1 MAEKLKRAVIKEEL
15 IAITGNYVDAIILN
29 QFLYWAER
37 INDFD
42 AYQKEEQEIA
52 EKSGVEFNPEFT
64 HGWIFKSANALSDE
78 TMLGLSISNMRKH
91 IRSLVSAGFIQERRN
106 PKYKW
111 DKTMQYRVNLNA
123 IQAALHNAGYTLEG
137 YRMNETFSNLKS
149 PSSKTEDQSA
159 QNRTAIPETTSETTI
174 ETTNKA
180 AQCDITHSTE
190 RVFPEGLTEF
200 VDTTY
205 PALYQQYMGY
215 EHPRLKAVQRL
226 KVLIILNAYLQDY
239 NESVESL
246 ESAADTFLDEPDH
259 GDGNINLFANP
270 QIISCRLVRAGATYH
285 KEDFEFLD
293 Q

>member
-42 AYQKEEQEIA
+42 AYQKEEQKIA
-52 EKSGVEFNPEFT
+52 EKSGMKFNPEFT
-64 HGWIFKSANALSDE
+64 HGWIFKSANSLSDE

-91 IRSLVSAGFIQERRN
+91 IRSLVAAGFIQERKN

-123 IQAALHNAGYTLEG
+123 IQSALHKAGYTLEG

-149 PSSKTEDQSA
+149 PSSKTEDQLS
-159 QNRTAIPETTSETTI
+159 QNRTAIPKTTAETTT

-180 AQCDITHSTE
+180 SGRASAFTDATTFSDE
-190 RVFPEGLTEF
+190 LVGF
-200 VDTTY
+200 VDCIY
-205 PALYQQYMGY
+205 PQIYQQYIGG
-215 EHPRLKAVQRL
+215 EHPRLKTGQRL
-226 KVLIILNAYLQDY
+226 KVLVILNSFLTRYG
-239 NESVESL
+239 ESVESL
-246 ESAADTFLDEPDH
+246 ETAAEIFLSDPDH

-270 QIISCRLVRAGATYH
+270 EIIRIRLVRAGFT
-285 KEDFEFLD
+285 EFVDLNA
-293 Q
+293 